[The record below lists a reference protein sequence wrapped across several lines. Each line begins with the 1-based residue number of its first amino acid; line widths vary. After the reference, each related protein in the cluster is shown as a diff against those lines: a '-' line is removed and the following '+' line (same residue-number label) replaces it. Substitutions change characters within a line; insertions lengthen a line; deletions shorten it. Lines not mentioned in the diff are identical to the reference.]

1 MSQLRMVDEIT
12 PEDWIA
18 RAKEQW
24 NPIKTF
30 CLFSGGGDSS
40 VVAHRL
46 RDHYE
51 ALVFIDTGTAA
62 KGVREHVEFFADW
75 IGKPLIVEGAGSAY
89 RDMVLG
95 GRILSRGENAGKPE
109 PAMGFPGKGQHGK
122 AYTRLKERQIEKVL
136 AKAKEGHPRT
146 ASVLFLSGVRR
157 DESARRTNRM
167 PLTEHGSAKFVN
179 PLIEW
184 TNREMR
190 DYRDSNELPQSE
202 ASALLHRSGEC
213 NCGAFA
219 KADEERAMLEAF
231 EPALFAFIRGLEEEC
246 EAKGVR
252 WCRWG
257 GYDLD
262 GNQAAG
268 HSEPGLMCSDCVQQI
283 PMDLEEAA

>member
-1 MSQLRMVDEIT
+1 MKQLQMVDEIT

-18 RAKEQW
+18 RAKDQW
-24 NPIKTF
+24 SPVKTF

-75 IGKPLIVEGAGSAY
+75 IGKPLIVEEAGSAY

-95 GRILSRGENAGKPE
+95 GRILSRGENEGKPE

-146 ASVLFLSGVRR
+146 ASILFLSGVRR
-157 DESARRTNRM
+157 DESA
-167 PLTEHGSAKFVN
+167 PSHEPDAVDGA
-179 PLIEW
+179 W
-184 TNREMR
+184 QREVR
-190 DYRDSNELPQSE
+190 
-202 ASALLHRSGEC
+202 
-213 NCGAFA
+213 
-219 KADEERAMLEAF
+219 
-231 EPALFAFIRGLEEEC
+231 EPADR
-246 EAKGVR
+246 V
-252 WCRWG
+252 
-257 GYDLD
+257 D
-262 GNQAAG
+262 
-268 HSEPGLMCSDCVQQI
+268 EPGDARLPGQSRT
-283 PMDLEEAA
+283 AAVRGICPASPLRGM